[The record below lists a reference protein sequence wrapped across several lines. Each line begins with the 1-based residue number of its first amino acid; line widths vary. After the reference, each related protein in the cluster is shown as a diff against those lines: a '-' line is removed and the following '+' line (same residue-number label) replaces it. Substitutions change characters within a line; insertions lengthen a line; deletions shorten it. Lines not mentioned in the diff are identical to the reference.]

1 VSVNEYKITVG
12 SMEFTNADIAVGSL
26 KFVTAIDLPGAEC
39 SADEMTVDVT
49 WEAGEVLL
57 FSPKDYDGVLTQ
69 DDYWFATAD
78 VVTGD
83 ITEENYGTP
92 VVVYIGDTVYAR
104 FFLKNVQRVA
114 RNTYRIIA
122 TSAIGL
128 LENQDHPGGVY
139 TGETVQTV
147 FSSIINGAFSYS
159 LSLDVAGQRVVGWL
173 PYDTARANLHRV
185 MFALGISA
193 KKDSGGDVYFTFVN
207 RESPVDVSDSNV
219 FLGGSVDYVSPA
231 TAADVTEHQYYM
243 LPADVEDDLFY
254 NVGQVPASSMLIKFS
269 EPHYDLT
276 ASGGLTID
284 SSGANYAVVS
294 GIGTLKGKKYT
305 HTTQVVR
312 QSIVTTAQENVI
324 TSESDGLINPLNS
337 LNVAKRLLAY
347 YGGKKTI
354 RADIVLNGEK
364 SGDAVNITDAYG
376 DAYTGIIAKMEIVAS
391 SFLRAACQIVTDYI
405 PTGQG
410 NYFTT
415 MYRFTASGTWTVP
428 AGVTHVRI
436 VVIGGGTG
444 GGGGHN
450 GQAGR
455 GGDKRYGGWQ
465 TYTAE
470 YYQATAIRKTY
481 GYASGDGDEAGHGG
495 SGGAGGT
502 GGAFAVI
509 DLDVTP
515 GETFAVTVGY
525 GGSGGARSAYG
536 ADDTPGAS
544 GTDTSV
550 SSSHGT
556 ITSAGG
562 YRVTEGYYDP
572 INNEVYAAAGVAG
585 ISGGDGGTT
594 TVTSNNGFDGND
606 LAGVS
611 GKPGTGTGTY
621 ASGSG
626 GAGLYYNDPNTLI
639 VHTGGGGGGGA
650 AHGAAGGAGGSA
662 THSGSTYQG
671 GTGGIGANAAAP
683 TAAGY
688 GCGGNGGHGGGGGGN
703 AGGADI
709 RGSVDGMYVS
719 AGVGG
724 TGGTGSAGGA
734 GGNGA
739 ALFYY

>member
-1 VSVNEYKITVG
+1 MNEYKITVG
-12 SMEFTNADIAVGSL
+12 NMMFTNADIVAGSL

-69 DDYWFATAD
+69 DDYWFAAAD
-78 VVTGD
+78 VITGD

-92 VVVYIGDTVYAR
+92 VVAYIGDTVYAR
-104 FFLKNVQRVA
+104 FYLKNVQRVA
-114 RNTYRIIA
+114 RNTYRITA

-159 LSLDVAGQRVVGWL
+159 LSLDVAGQHVVGWL

-207 RESPVDVSDSNV
+207 RDSPVDVSDSNV

-231 TAADVTEHQYYM
+231 TAADVTEHQYYI
-243 LPADVEDDLFY
+243 LPTDAEEDLFY
-254 NVGQVPASSMLIKFS
+254 NGGQVPASSTLIKFS

-284 SSGANYAVVS
+284 SSGVNYAVVS
-294 GIGTLKGKKYT
+294 GNGILKGKKYT

-324 TSESDGLINPLNS
+324 TSDSDGLVNPLNS
-337 LNVAKRLLAY
+337 LNVAKRLMAY

-391 SFLRAACQIVTDYI
+391 SFLRASCQIVTDYI

-410 NYFTT
+410 NNFTT
-415 MYRFTASGTWTVP
+415 LHRLTASGTWTVP
-428 AGVTHVRI
+428 AGVTHIRI

-455 GGDKRYGGWQ
+455 GGDKAYGGRQ
-465 TYTAE
+465 TYQVE
-470 YYQATAIRKTY
+470 SYQGVVYRKVY
-481 GYASGDGDEAGHGG
+481 GYATGDGDEAGHGG
-495 SGGAGGT
+495 SGGSGGVGGT
-502 GGAFAVI
+502 FVVL

-515 GETFAVTVGY
+515 GETFSVTVGS
-525 GGSGGARSAYG
+525 GGSGGAASAYD
-536 ADDTPGAS
+536 ADDTAGAA

-550 SSSHGT
+550 TSTHGT
-556 ITSAGG
+556 ITSVGG
-562 YRVTEGYYDP
+562 QLVAEGYYDP
-572 INNEVYAAAGVAG
+572 INNEVYAAAGGDGVN
-585 ISGGDGGTT
+585 GGDGGTT
-594 TVTSNNGFDGND
+594 TVSSNNGFGGDD

-611 GKPGTGTGTY
+611 GKPGAGAGTHAGGLGGTG
-621 ASGSG
+621 
-626 GAGLYYNDPNTLI
+626 LYSVDPNTLTI
-639 VHTGGGGGGGA
+639 HAGGGGGGGA
-650 AHGAAGGAGGSA
+650 AQGAAGGAGGAA
-662 THSGSTYQG
+662 TLSGSTYQG
-671 GTGGIGANAAAP
+671 GNGGNGANAAAP
-683 TAAGY
+683 TTAGF

-703 AGGADI
+703 AGGADL
-709 RGSVDGMYVS
+709 RGQISGKSVA

>member
-1 VSVNEYKITVG
+1 MNEYKITVG
-12 SMEFTNADIAVGSL
+12 SMNFTNADIAVGSL

-39 SADEMTVDVT
+39 SADEMSVDVT

-57 FSPKDYDGVLTQ
+57 FSPKDYDGVFTQ
-69 DDYWFATAD
+69 DEYWFAAAD
-78 VVTGD
+78 VITGD

-92 VVVYIGDTVYAR
+92 VVAYIGDSVYAR
-104 FFLKNVQRVA
+104 YFLKNVRRVA
-114 RNTYRIIA
+114 KNTYRIIA

-128 LENQDHPGGVY
+128 LENQDHPGGIY
-139 TGETVQTV
+139 TGDTVQTV
-147 FSSIINGAFSYS
+147 FASIINGVFTYS
-159 LSLDVAGQRVVGWL
+159 IAPDVAAQRVVGWL

-193 KKDSGGDVYFTFVN
+193 TKDSNGNVYFTFI
-207 RESPVDVSDSNV
+207 RRDMPISVSENAV
-219 FLGGSVDYVSPA
+219 FLGGNVDYVAPA
-231 TAADVTEHQYYM
+231 TAAEVTEHQYYA
-243 LPADVEDDLFY
+243 LSSDPVEELFY
-254 NVGQVPASSMLIKFS
+254 NVGQAPASSTLVKFS
-269 EPHYDLT
+269 EPHRELS
-276 ASGGLTID
+276 ASSGLTIN
-284 SSGANYAVVS
+284 SSGVNYAIVT
-294 GIGTLKGKKYT
+294 GIGTLTGKKYT
-305 HTTQVVR
+305 HTTHIVR
-312 QSIVTTAQENVI
+312 QAIVTTAPENVV
-324 TSESDGLINPLNS
+324 SADSDGLINPLNS
-337 LNVAKRLLAY
+337 LNVAKRLMAY

-354 RADIVLNGEK
+354 RADIVVNGEK

-376 DAYTGIIAKMEIVAS
+376 DAYTGLIAKMEIVAS
-391 SFLRAACQIVTDYI
+391 SFLRAACQIVTDYT

-410 NYFTT
+410 NNFTAI
-415 MYRFTASGTWTVP
+415 YRITASGTWTVP
-428 AGVTHVRI
+428 AGVTHIRV

-465 TYTAE
+465 TYLEET
-470 YYQATAIRKTY
+470 YQGLVYRKVY
-481 GYASGDGDEAGHGG
+481 GYATGDGDEAGHGG
-495 SGGAGGT
+495 AGGSGGT
-502 GGAFAVI
+502 GGAFAVR
-509 DLDVTP
+509 DLYVTP

-525 GGSGGARSAYG
+525 GGSGGAGSAYG

-594 TVTSNNGFDGND
+594 TVTSNNGFSGED

-611 GKPGTGTGTY
+611 GKSGTGAGTH
-621 ASGSG
+621 AGGSG
-626 GAGLYYNDPNTLI
+626 GTGLYSVDPNTLTI
-639 VHTGGGGGGGA
+639 HAGGGGGGGA
-650 AHGAAGGAGGSA
+650 AQGAAGGAGGAA
-662 THSGSTYQG
+662 TLSGSTYQG
-671 GTGGIGANAAAP
+671 GDGGNGANAAAP
-683 TAAGY
+683 TTAGF

-703 AGGADI
+703 AGGADL
-709 RGSVDGMYVS
+709 RGQISGKSVA

>member
-1 VSVNEYKITVG
+1 MNEYKITVG
-12 SMEFTNADIAVGSL
+12 TMEFTNADIAVGSL

-49 WEAGEVLL
+49 WEAGEALL

-69 DDYWFATAD
+69 DNYWFATAD
-78 VVTGD
+78 VITGD

-92 VVVYIGDTVYAR
+92 VVAYIGDTVYAR
-104 FFLKNVQRVA
+104 FYLKNVQRVA
-114 RNTYRIIA
+114 RNTYRITA

-159 LSLDVAGQRVVGWL
+159 LSLDVAGQHVVGWL

-207 RESPVDVSDSNV
+207 RDSPVDVSDSNV

-231 TAADVTEHQYYM
+231 TAADVTEHQYYI
-243 LPADVEDDLFY
+243 LPTDAEEDLFY
-254 NVGQVPASSMLIKFS
+254 NGGQVPASSTLIKFS

-284 SSGANYAVVS
+284 SSGVNYAVVS
-294 GIGTLKGKKYT
+294 GNGTLKGKKYT

-324 TSESDGLINPLNS
+324 TSDSDGLVNPLNS
-337 LNVAKRLLAY
+337 LNVAKRLMAY

-376 DAYTGIIAKMEIVAS
+376 DVYTGIIAKMEIVAS

-410 NYFTT
+410 NNFTT
-415 MYRFTASGTWTVP
+415 LYRLTASGTWTVP
-428 AGVTHVRI
+428 AGVTHIRI

-455 GGDKRYGGWQ
+455 GGDKGYGGWQ
-465 TYTAE
+465 TYQE
-470 YYQATAIRKTY
+470 ESFQGEVYRKVY
-481 GYASGDGDEAGHGG
+481 GYATGDGDEAGHGG
-495 SGGAGGT
+495 SGGSGGAGGM
-502 GGAFAVI
+502 FAVL
-509 DLDVTP
+509 DLDVTS
-515 GETFAVTVGY
+515 GETFTVTVGS
-525 GGSGGARSAYG
+525 GGSGGAVSAYD
-536 ADDTPGAS
+536 ADDTS
-544 GTDTSV
+544 GTAGMDTSV
-550 SSSHGT
+550 VSDHGT
-556 ITSAGG
+556 ITSSGG
-562 YRVTEGYYDP
+562 QLVAEGYYDP
-572 INNEVYAAAGVAG
+572 INNEVYAAAGGNGVT
-585 ISGGDGGTT
+585 GGDGGTT
-594 TVTSNNGFDGND
+594 TITSNNGFGGDD

-621 ASGSG
+621 AGGSG
-626 GAGLYYNDPNTLI
+626 GAGLYSDDPNTLT
-639 VHTGGGGGGGA
+639 VHAGGGGGGGA
-650 AHGAAGGAGGSA
+650 AQGATGGAGGAA
-662 THSGSTYQG
+662 TLNDSIYQG
-671 GTGGIGANAAAP
+671 GTGGNGANAAAP
-683 TAAGY
+683 TTAGY

-703 AGGADI
+703 AGGADLLGQI
-709 RGSVDGMYVS
+709 SGKSVA

-724 TGGTGSAGGA
+724 AGGTGSAGA
-734 GGNGA
+734 DGGNGCV
-739 ALFYY
+739 LFYY